1 MYLNMMVAES
11 EKGGGSTIEVEIATL
26 ERLNQ
31 EDTRLCDELRAS
43 CRIGNNTR
51 GGGVQQGKLSCW
63 TLVQGGGVSKRAFS
77 STNAKA
83 LIDGAVSGR
92 RHSTGGGSGDEDSGG
107 SNPGSRKRV
116 FSK

>member
-1 MYLNMMVAES
+1 MLLRTRLVAES
-11 EKGGGSTIEVEIATL
+11 DKGGSTIEVEIATL

-31 EDTRLCDELRAS
+31 EDTRLCDDLRAS

-63 TLVQGGGVSKRAFS
+63 ALVQGGGVSKRAFS
-77 STNAKA
+77 SSTAKA

-92 RHSTGGGSGDEDSGG
+92 RQSTGTGSGDDDSGG